1 MRPECSHSPST
12 QRIIVDV
19 SEDKPPTFFIPG
31 CAPEEQEKLYAAMA
45 RDCNVHVPGPGRR
58 LYAISHHHNGDV
70 RFVTVCKTL
79 TGRRPIWK
87 GRKKTEETRLWL
99 PAIYPPGRLADLHAA
114 LEEGA
119 IADTDALC
127 NHIPDQGTFTADVH
141 TVAGIDVATYL
152 AQNHHFTS

>member
-1 MRPECSHSPST
+1 M
-12 QRIIVDV
+12 
-19 SEDKPPTFFIPG
+19 
-31 CAPEEQEKLYAAMA
+31 
-45 RDCNVHVPGPGRR
+45 HVPGPGKR

-119 IADTDALC
+119 IANTDALC
-127 NHIPDQGTFTADVH
+127 NHIPDQGAFTADVH
-141 TVAGIDVATYL
+141 TVAGIDVAAYV
-152 AQNHHFTS
+152 AQNHHFTSRDVRRHLCVAADSDPASR